1 MTDSFPARLHV
12 IFAREKALAV
22 VFRRGP
28 SKYVGTFLWDREKDS
43 FQQGQWLN
51 GRIYERRSDISPD
64 GKYLIYFALNGKWDS
79 ETKGSYTAVS
89 RPPWLKAIALY
100 GKGDTWGG
108 GGLFQSKKS
117 YSLDG
122 CHDPKGPLKESKEI
136 SRNDSPLL
144 KEQFGKKDWGIY
156 SQRLFRDGW
165 KPTLPQEKYLDAWSQ
180 NYEKQLPFDWVL
192 RKFSDHDFEAH
203 EMVNKKSGA
212 VISGEDWEWADLD
225 DETLVWAE
233 KGCIYRATIKDT
245 ESLGEPR
252 LLYDFNPLKFEAIQ
266 APY

>member
-1 MTDSFPARLHV
+1 MDKHPARLHV
-12 IFAREKALAV
+12 VMASEKPLAV

-28 SKYVGTFLWDREKDS
+28 SKFVATYLWNRENDS
-43 FQQGQWLN
+43 FQTGQWLN
-51 GRIYERRSDISPD
+51 GRIYERRCDLSPD

-79 ETKGSYTAVS
+79 ETKGSYTAIS
-89 RPPWLKAIALY
+89 KAPWLKAIALY

-108 GGLFQSKKS
+108 GGLFHSQNS

-136 SRNDSPLL
+136 HRKDPQVP
-144 KEQFGKKDWGIY
+144 KELFGKKDWSPY

-165 KPTLPQEKYLDAWSQ
+165 EPVLQKEKYQDAWSQ
-180 NYEKQLPFDWVL
+180 NYEKQLPLNWIL
-192 RKFSDHDFEAH
+192 KKFSDHDQEAH
-203 EMVNKKSGA
+203 ELINKKSGA
-212 VISGEDWEWADLD
+212 VVSGENWEWADRD
-225 DETLVWAE
+225 GDTLVWAA

-245 ESLGEPR
+245 ETISEPR
-252 LLYDFNPLKFEAIQ
+252 LLYDFNPDKFERIE